1 MIGSRTSTAPPKSAA
16 LSLVDFLVAR
26 GRLDAVQ
33 RERVLAL
40 RRERGESE
48 SVIVTRLGMV
58 GERDMAECLAEFL
71 AIPLARA
78 ADYPPAPLDAGELG
92 RDFIARAQAL
102 PIAETSD
109 GLGLAMADP
118 TDDYTIKAV
127 RLAAGRRVLPWA
139 AVPSELA
146 AAIARLYGSNDGAD
160 IKRAGAAAPAREDVR
175 RLSDFASEEPVIRY
189 VNRLIGEAAVARAS
203 DIHIEASAD
212 RVVQRLRVDGQLRD
226 IGPPPAGLHDNIVS
240 RIKIMASLNIAER
253 RLPQDG
259 RFRVVV
265 EGREIDLR
273 VSIVPTLHGESVVL
287 RLLDR
292 DHAPLDLAELGFGAE
307 LRSGLRRLLDLP
319 SGMLLVTGPTGSG
332 KTSTLYAA
340 LQLLNTRERK
350 ILTVEDP
357 VEYQLPGVNQV
368 PVRPAIGLHF
378 ANVLRSL
385 LRQDPD
391 ILLVG
396 EIRDLE
402 TARIAAQ
409 ASLTGHL
416 LLSTLHTNDAASAIT
431 RLVDM
436 GLEDYLV
443 AAVLKGVLAQ
453 RLVRRLCP
461 SCREPYEPEPGL
473 IDRPELAALAG
484 ATLYRPVGCAACGG
498 TGYHGRSAIAEL
510 LLLDE
515 ALAKL
520 VLGRTDVAAIA
531 AAARTAGMTDLRSD
545 GLAKVAA
552 GETSLDEVLRVTG
565 AV

>member
-1 MIGSRTSTAPPKSAA
+1 MASM
-16 LSLVDFLVAR
+16 SLVDFLAGR

-48 SVIVTRLGMV
+48 SAIVTRLGML
-58 GERDMAECLAEFL
+58 GERDMAECLAEHL
-71 AIPLARA
+71 DIPLVRA
-78 ADYPPAPLDAGELG
+78 GDYPPAPLEAGSLG
-92 RDFIARAQAL
+92 GEFIARARVL
-102 PIAETSD
+102 PIAETAE
-109 GLGLAMADP
+109 GVVLAMADP
-118 TDDYTIKAV
+118 TDDHTVKAV
-127 RLAAGRRVLPWA
+127 RLALGRPVMPAA

-146 AAIARLYGSNDGAD
+146 VAIERLYGTGGDRNIVALNG
-160 IKRAGAAAPAREDVR
+160 GGVAAAPAREDVR

-189 VNRLIGEAAVARAS
+189 VNRLIGEAAAARAS

-212 RVVQRLRVDGQLRD
+212 RVTQRLRIDGQLRD
-226 IGPPPAGLHDNIVS
+226 IAPPPAGLHDNIVS

-292 DHAPLDLAELGFGAE
+292 DHAPLDLAELGFNPE
-307 LRSGLRRLLDLP
+307 LRRRLVQLLELP

-357 VEYQLPGVNQV
+357 VEYQLPGINQV

-416 LLSTLHTNDAASAIT
+416 LLSTLHTNDAAGSIT
-431 RLVDM
+431 RLIDM

-461 SCREPYEPEPGL
+461 ACREPYEPEPGL
-473 IDRPELAALAG
+473 LDRPQLAALAG
-484 ATLYRPVGCAACGG
+484 ATLYRPVGCEACTG
-498 TGYHGRSAIAEL
+498 TGYHGRTAIGEL
-510 LLLDE
+510 LLFDE
-515 ALAKL
+515 GLARL
-520 VLGRTDVAAIA
+520 VLGRADPAEIA
-531 AAARTAGMTDLRSD
+531 AAARAGGMVDLRGD
-545 GLAKVAA
+545 GLLKVAA

-565 AV
+565 AL